1 MIVYIKTILLNPEVL
16 LKARKSMYV
25 KVFTYAFN
33 ELHKQCK
40 RNRTVWPL
48 NCQIIQSTEK
58 RTPSLFYS
66 SLKSGSR
73 NENLWLYTFISCEI
87 WGFQSCEDS
96 SHCLL

>member
-40 RNRTVWPL
+40 RNRTV
-48 NCQIIQSTEK
+48 
-58 RTPSLFYS
+58 
-66 SLKSGSR
+66 
-73 NENLWLYTFISCEI
+73 
-87 WGFQSCEDS
+87 
-96 SHCLL
+96 